1 MERTV
6 DRPGADRGDPLGVV
20 DGRGRCRWKQITD
33 LRDLDVD
40 PIGDEERHGLDGGMV
55 GQLGDELTRGVEGH
69 HEREIRRDDAL
80 GAAGDHGLED
90 DRVAL
95 TDAHGEL
102 GGCGFTHDIDLVAHE
117 EREPLCDACHED
129 RCLPE
134 AVGERWCEEAEVLAR
149 NGGLRVG
156 TAGDQRDRS
165 GGETT
170 QEE

>member
-1 MERTV
+1 MESPR
-6 DRPGADRGDPLGVV
+6 A
-20 DGRGRCRWKQITD
+20 
-33 LRDLDVD
+33 
-40 PIGDEERHGLDGGMV
+40 
-55 GQLGDELTRGVEGH
+55 
-69 HEREIRRDDAL
+69 
-80 GAAGDHGLED
+80 
-90 DRVAL
+90 RV
-95 TDAHGEL
+95 DAHGEL